1 MLTVANLT
9 ETNALVLSRASTIFK
24 ESDYA
29 EIYIWPIGTVELVIR
44 ASARTGAGL
53 SRQTN

>member
-1 MLTVANLT
+1 MLGVANLT
-9 ETNALVLSRASTIFK
+9 ETNALVSSRASTIFK

-29 EIYIWPIGTVELVIR
+29 EIYILAFGTNESVIR
-44 ASARTGAGL
+44 ASARADAGL